1 MFKKCL
7 HLLKIGSTNVDLVL
21 DAYEF
26 KSGELVTGYF
36 VIKGGKLNQKIK
48 RLECDLILKDT
59 ITKKKQ
65 GIESATTILM
75 TKTIH
80 SSEVTKIPFKYIIP
94 TELQSTSN
102 DFTYFFQTKIIFHDN
117 LTDIDYDEIKICS

>member
-21 DAYEF
+21 DAYEY

-36 VIKGGKLNQKIK
+36 EIKGGKLNQKIK

-59 ITKKKQ
+59 NTKKKQ

-75 TKTIH
+75 TKTIN

-94 TELQSTSN
+94 TELQSTSK
-102 DFTYFFQTKIIFHDN
+102 DFIYLFQTKIIFHDN
-117 LTDIDYDEIKICS
+117 LRDMDYDEIKICS